1 MTATGG
7 TKLSA
12 VDKALLHWL
21 SRVTDT
27 ADPEPAHLRELGRL
41 ALSVRRVDAQLAE
54 VVADSELVL
63 DCELVGAVR
72 SGAEASRVG
81 QASPR
86 MVSFE
91 IDDVAIEVQITD
103 LPDGREILGVVDG
116 LIPSDG
122 ARVDLETGRA
132 ERASCSLDEFNR
144 FEFSAVARG
153 LVRFRVVADPVDV
166 TTDWLTV

>member
-7 TKLSA
+7 TELSA
-12 VDKALLHWL
+12 ADQALLHWL
-21 SRVTDT
+21 SRVADT

-41 ALSVRRVDAQLAE
+41 ALSVRKVDAQLAE
-54 VVADSELVL
+54 VVVDSELVR
-63 DCELVGAVR
+63 AVR
-72 SGAEASRVG
+72 SGAEPGRVG
-81 QASPR
+81 QTSPR

-91 IDDVAIEVQITD
+91 IGDVAIEVQITD

-116 LIPSDG
+116 VISSDG

-132 ERASCSLDEFNR
+132 ECVSCSLDELNR